1 MELESRDRANWDA
14 LLNRFHGESF
24 FRRRPVLVQPE
35 AHVLI
40 LRASALRRGV
50 TIALLLA
57 LSVLLLLF
65 PLIVPPNPQFAPP
78 NIVPWGGWK
87 EKIAWIRIT
96 IMGFCLLGA
105 AACAMLRRERVRLD
119 SPRDVVQFRWG
130 LAPFTRQVDMPLGAL
145 RLLLYQR
152 GGTKAGFTALG
163 VESQADDRRF
173 RIAST
178 NWRGQLLPIYERLA
192 EVFGQSAV
200 DSTQHAT
207 PDARYPTSVA
217 RTPIRT
223 TVERGRSRRL
233 TVDSDTVVLRGTKL
247 LSIFIVAVAIAIVVF
262 VVSMDIAFSLM
273 PIWTYVVVGG
283 LAAFIGVLGLCVWP
297 RTVVLRRHDWLRLP
311 QCAIDGPWPGQLHA
325 SDVAAIQL
333 CTVCEQGEHITA
345 VDFDLTDYTAYQI
358 NLVSKGAASCR
369 VNLLCDTDTLRAKEA
384 ASAIAALLDVPVLDH
399 RVPVPLRTGELD

>member
-24 FRRRPVLVQPE
+24 FRRRPVLSQRGPQV
-35 AHVLI
+35 AILHVS
-40 LRASALRRGV
+40 RLRRGV
-50 TIALLLA
+50 AV
-57 LSVLLLLF
+57 VLLLVLGTLLLLLPVILRPEAQAAPRNVLPWDAWRLRIARF
-65 PLIVPPNPQFAPP
+65 GGPIGGIVLMA
-78 NIVPWGGWK
+78 V
-87 EKIAWIRIT
+87 
-96 IMGFCLLGA
+96 GFDAL
-105 AACAMLRRERVRLD
+105 LRRNQVRFDRL
-119 SPRDVVQFRWG
+119 RGVARFRWG
-130 LAPFTRQVDMPLGAL
+130 LAPFARQVELPLGAL

-152 GGTKAGFTALG
+152 GGEEIGFTALG
-163 VESQADDRRF
+163 VECQGDDRRL

-178 NWRGQLLPIYERLA
+178 KWRSQMLPIYEGLA
-192 EVFGQSAV
+192 EAFGQSAV

-207 PDARYPTSVA
+207 PDARNPTSVA

-223 TVERGRSRRL
+223 TVDRGRSRRL
-233 TVDSDTVVLRGTKL
+233 TVDSDMVVLRGTKL

-262 VVSMDIAFSLM
+262 VVSMDIEFGLM

-297 RTVVLRRHDWLRLP
+297 RTVVLKRHDWLRLP
-311 QCAIDGPWPGQLHA
+311 QCAADGPWPGQLHA
-325 SDVAAIQL
+325 SDVAAVQL
-333 CTVCEQGEHITA
+333 CSVRGEGEHIPVVNFKLSYYA
-345 VDFDLTDYTAYQI
+345 ACQV
-358 NLVSKGAASCR
+358 NLVSKGPATCR